1 MATFGTLGIFVKNI
15 ALSSAEIALWRA
27 IVATLVLLTYMVVT
41 KRLKMIRQSGRNLI
55 KLTLSGA
62 AMGFNWIFLFEAY
75 RYTSVALS
83 TLSYY
88 FAPTLVIV
96 ASAVFLK
103 EKLDTKQIIC
113 FIISTSGIVLIIGV
127 SGGGSNDILGVLYG
141 LAAAVLYATV
151 VMFNKASAAVDG
163 ITRTYL
169 QFVAAMIV
177 LIPYV
182 KVTEDFHI
190 GTLETNGLLLLLIIG
205 VVHTGIMYVLYF
217 TSLSHVRGQQAAIL
231 SYIDPVV
238 AVLLSVFALHEQ
250 TTLLQM
256 LGGVLIL
263 VATAANELTFSR
275 KVVSVST
282 SNN

>member
-55 KLTLSGA
+55 KLALSGA

>member
-1 MATFGTLGIFVKNI
+1 
-15 ALSSAEIALWRA
+15 
-27 IVATLVLLTYMVVT
+27 
-41 KRLKMIRQSGRNLI
+41 
-55 KLTLSGA
+55 
-62 AMGFNWIFLFEAY
+62 
-75 RYTSVALS
+75 
-83 TLSYY
+83 
-88 FAPTLVIV
+88 
-96 ASAVFLK
+96 
-103 EKLDTKQIIC
+103 
-113 FIISTSGIVLIIGV
+113 
-127 SGGGSNDILGVLYG
+127 
-141 LAAAVLYATV
+141 
-151 VMFNKASAAVDG
+151 
-163 ITRTYL
+163 
-169 QFVAAMIV
+169 MIV

>member
-27 IVATLVLLTYMVVT
+27 IVATLVLLTYMAVT
-41 KRLKMIRQSGRNLI
+41 KRLKMIRQSGRDLI
-55 KLTLSGA
+55 KLALSGA

-141 LAAAVLYATV
+141 LVAAVLYATV

-263 VATAANELTFSR
+263 VATAANELTSAER
-275 KVVSVST
+275 
-282 SNN
+282 

>member
-55 KLTLSGA
+55 KLALSGA

-190 GTLETNGLLLLLIIG
+190 GTLETNELLLLLIIG

>member
-27 IVATLVLLTYMVVT
+27 IVATLVLLTYMAVT
-41 KRLKMIRQSGRNLI
+41 KRLKMIRQSGRDLI
-55 KLTLSGA
+55 KLALSGA

-141 LAAAVLYATV
+141 LVAAVLYATV